1 MSVRNF
7 WTVFLKMLGV
17 WLVVGGFTTLTQF
30 ISAFS
35 FLANGNGNWW
45 SATYLIGLLLLTIAV
60 YIFVLWLFV
69 FKTSWLIDTL
79 KLEQGFAE
87 EKIEF
92 KIQTSS
98 ILTIATIVI
107 GGLVLVDS
115 FPLFCRQVFYFIQ
128 QKNQFMEYP
137 SFDLIVL
144 HFVKSL
150 VGYLLMTNSKV
161 VVGFIEKQ
169 EKGKE

>member
-7 WTVFLKMLGV
+7 WTVFLKMLGI

-30 ISAFS
+30 LSAFS
-35 FLANGNGNWW
+35 FLANGNANWW

-144 HFVKSL
+144 YLVKSL